1 MSVREDPPPAAVQ
14 VTTQVASSAIVHE
27 SAVLAPEVVVGPYCV
42 IGENVEI
49 GPGVELGAHVV
60 IERDTTVGAGCR
72 ILHGAVLGSDPQD
85 LKYQGERTFLTVGEE
100 TIIREYATLNR
111 GTAARGVTSV
121 GRGCLLMAYSHV
133 AHDCELADGVILA
146 NSVNLGGN
154 VKVEAYAIIGGMTP
168 VHQFARIG
176 AHAFVGGSS
185 RVTKDIPPFCK
196 AAGNPIRLFG
206 LNSVGLD
213 RRGFPENVKREL
225 RAAYRLFFSSKLNV
239 SQALARAR
247 GELHPYPEI
256 EQFLRFIEESD
267 RGISI

>member
-1 MSVREDPPPAAVQ
+1 MA
-14 VTTQVASSAIVHE
+14 TQVAATAVIHPSA
-27 SAVLAPEVVVGPYCV
+27 ALAPDAIVGPYSV

-49 GPGVELGAHVV
+49 GAAAEIGAHVV
-60 IERDTTVGAGCR
+60 IERDTVLGAGCR
-72 ILHGAVLGSDPQD
+72 VFHGAVLGTDPQD
-85 LKYQGERTFLTVGEE
+85 LKYQGERTSLTVGEE
-100 TIIREYATLNR
+100 TVVREFATLNR
-111 GTAARGVTSV
+111 GTVARGTTSV

-133 AHDCELADGVILA
+133 AHDCELGDGVILA

-154 VKVEAYAIIGGMTP
+154 VRVDAHAIIGGMTP

-176 AHAFVGGSS
+176 AHAFVGGGS

-225 RAAYRLFFSSKLNV
+225 RKAYRLFFASRLNV
-239 SQALARAR
+239 SQALAAAR
-247 GELHPYPEI
+247 GELHPFPEI
-256 EQFLRFIEESD
+256 QLFLRFIEESD
-267 RGISI
+267 RGITV